1 MLLDYIKPG
10 VKYKLNIYKNQGIIL
25 LNMDYLEKK
34 NGHKRDKQILFTE
47 RGHIYT
53 IDGDSKYTSV
63 TTWNHSHF
71 PDFNSEKIINNM
83 MKSNNWKTS
92 KYFGMTKREI
102 KDLWKK
108 NGREAAEAG
117 TKMHLDIECFY
128 NNMEVEVDVECVE
141 WKYFEEF
148 ENEIGNKLEPY
159 RTEWMIW
166 DKELRFA
173 GSIDMVYENTDGTLL
188 IYDWKRSKGIEKTTR
203 YNKYSHTECISHLP
217 DTNFWHYSL
226 QLNTYKA
233 IIEKNYGKIVSGM
246 MLVCLYPDNKD
257 YQLFKVPNLQDEI
270 NELFKLRKSMLINT

>member
-1 MLLDYIKPG
+1 
-10 VKYKLNIYKNQGIIL
+10 
-25 LNMDYLEKK
+25 MDTLQKK
-34 NGHKRDKQILFTE
+34 NPHERDTHITFDE
-47 RGHIYT
+47 EPHIYT
-53 IDGDSKYTSV
+53 IDGDSNYMSV
-63 TTWNHSHF
+63 TTWNHKHF
-71 PDFNSEKIINNM
+71 EQFDADKIIGRM
-83 MKSNNWKTS
+83 MKSKNWSNS
-92 KYFGMTKREI
+92 KYYRQTPDEI
-102 KDLWKK
+102 KEGWEK
-108 NGREAAEAG
+108 NRDEAATAG
-117 TKMHLDIECFY
+117 TKLHYDIETYY
-128 NNMEVEVDVECVE
+128 NNCPVDNTSVEY
-141 WKYFEEF
+141 KYFINFVEMTKHF
-148 ENEIGNKLEPY
+148 APY

>member
-63 TTWNHSHF
+63 TTWNHTHF

-166 DKELRFA
+166 DKEKRLA
-173 GSIDMVYENTDGTLL
+173 GSIDMVYENTDGSLQ
-188 IYDWKRSKGIEKTTR
+188 IYDWKRCKEIKKT
-203 YNKYSHTECISHLP
+203 NPWDNAITECISHLP
-217 DTNFWHYSL
+217 DSNFWHYSL
-226 QLNTYKA
+226 QLNTYKWM
-233 IIEKNYGKIVSGM
+233 IEKNYNKRVTDMYLICLHPNNKNKSYLMYKVPDMQDYINKLM
-246 MLVCLYPDNKD
+246 ML
-257 YQLFKVPNLQDEI
+257 
-270 NELFKLRKSMLINT
+270 R